1 MVAKLSSHRWT
12 SSALALIVA
21 MLITTS
27 VTLALHARVSADET
41 PNLRPPIPVAQTQF
55 NEQSSFEREQKFLGL
70 VQAASRSQVG
80 FEVPGAIAEVLVNEG
95 QAVESGAPL
104 AKLDTQSLE
113 ARRRAAA
120 STVDQAS
127 AELELA
133 SARTVRQAPLVES
146 GAISA
151 QLYDDTRLA
160 EKAVRSAL
168 AAAEAQLQ
176 ALDIDMEKSILRA
189 PYAAR
194 VGRQL
199 LDRGAVTQ
207 PGAPVF
213 TLTSLQNR
221 EAHIGVAVEQAQ
233 FLTVGDAYE
242 LQWRDRQLR
251 APLIAVR
258 SDVNPVS
265 MTTVA
270 IFSMPGDIDAF
281 DGEPVSVSLPRTE
294 PETGG
299 WLPLSALME
308 GERGIWTVLVLRKL
322 EGGTLALRE
331 VVEVLHVSGDQAYVR
346 GSVRNGDSLVADG
359 VHRIAPGTLV
369 APLGA
374 RDAALAQPHSDSREP

>member
-1 MVAKLSSHRWT
+1 MTGKPLQTRWT
-12 SSALALIVA
+12 GSAMALAIAVS
-21 MLITTS
+21 ITGV
-27 VTLALHARVSADET
+27 VTVALHARVSA
-41 PNLRPPIPVAQTQF
+41 
-55 NEQSSFEREQKFLGL
+55 EQSTALRAPMPVVQTEFVEQPDFQREQKFLGL

-80 FEVPGAIAEVLVNEG
+80 FEVPGAIAEVLVREG
-95 QAVESGAPL
+95 QAVEAGTAL

-120 STVDQAS
+120 STVDQAR

-151 QLYDDTRLA
+151 QLFDDTRLA
-160 EKAVRSAL
+160 EKAVESAL
-168 AAAEAQLQ
+168 SAAQ
-176 ALDIDMEKSILRA
+176 ARLDSLEIDLEKSVLRA

-194 VGRQL
+194 IGRQL

-213 TLTSLQNR
+213 TLTSLENR

-233 FLTVGDAYE
+233 YLTVGESYP
-242 LQWRDRQLR
+242 LRWRKRSLR

-270 IFSMPGDIDAF
+270 IFSLPEDVDAF
-281 DGEPVSVSLPRTE
+281 DGEPVSVSVPRTE

-299 WLPLSALME
+299 WLPLSALIE
-308 GERGIWTVLVLRKL
+308 GERGIWTVLALRGR
-322 EGGTLALRE
+322 EGNTLALRE
-331 VVEVLHVSGDQAYVR
+331 VVEVLHVSGNRAYVR
-346 GSVRNGDSLVADG
+346 GSIRDGDRLIADG
-359 VHRIAPGTLV
+359 VHRIAPGTAV
-369 APLGA
+369 APLTSSQQSQNA
-374 RDAALAQPHSDSREP
+374 VSQKES